1 MGWDTMRSI
10 LIGLE
15 HYGMGHSKIN
25 TILLQY
31 NIILIILPC
40 DKQKQIC
47 DHKGKTFCWWCCVS
61 SCIVLLTLCI
71 HYFTSPP

>member
-1 MGWDTMRSI
+1 MGSI

-15 HYGMGHSKIN
+15 HYGMGHNKIN

-40 DKQKQIC
+40 DKQNKYVII
-47 DHKGKTFCWWCCVS
+47 S
-61 SCIVLLTLCI
+61 
-71 HYFTSPP
+71 